1 MVLSTVISSIVFYY
15 IVKVKIPIRPSN
27 VLFNEYG
34 SLKLCDFGLA
44 KKIIDLVQV
53 ENNSETGV
61 RITTKNCYLLE
72 F

>member
-1 MVLSTVISSIVFYY
+1 M
-15 IVKVKIPIRPSN
+15 IRPSN

-53 ENNSETGV
+53 ENNAETGV
-61 RITTKNCYLLE
+61 NNANIKPCIDLLA
-72 F
+72 